1 MPALLLGAT
10 LISFAGVF
18 VKLVEAGPT
27 VSAFY
32 RMLFGGLVLAAYVLA
47 RGERV
52 RPRGKPLAY
61 MALAAA
67 LFAADL
73 FFFHRSIQYVGVGL
87 ATLLAALQVFIL
99 AVVGVFA
106 FGERLQLRTGASIAL
121 AVAGLVVLVG
131 IDWLSLAPEYRLG
144 VAYGVVTAACYAT
157 YLLALRGSRGPGAS
171 TSLAG
176 NMAVISL
183 ACAALLGLVVI
194 AEGGS
199 FALASGRDA
208 GLLFLYGATGQA
220 LAWVLISRSIASV
233 PASLVGLALLLQ
245 PALSFVWDIV
255 FFARTFTLTEAA
267 GAAMVLTAIWLGAVK
282 SRA

>member
-18 VKLVEAGPT
+18 VKLVDAGPT
-27 VSAFY
+27 AAAFY

-52 RPRGKPLAY
+52 RPRGKPLAF

-73 FFFHRSIQYVGVGL
+73 FFFHRSIHYVGVGL
-87 ATLLAALQVFIL
+87 ATLLAALQVFVL
-99 AVVGVFA
+99 AVVGIFA
-106 FGERLQLRTGASIAL
+106 FGEPLRLRTAASIVL

-131 IDWLSLAPEYRLG
+131 IDWLTLAPQYRLG
-144 VAYGVVTAACYAT
+144 VVFGVVTAACYAS
-157 YLLALRGSRGPGAS
+157 YLLALRGSRGHGAS

-183 ACAALLGLVVI
+183 GCAALLAAVVVL
-194 AEGGS
+194 EGGS
-199 FALASGRDA
+199 FALASSRDL

-220 LAWVLISRSIASV
+220 LAWVLISRSIATV

-255 FFARTFTLTEAA
+255 FFARAFTPAEAG